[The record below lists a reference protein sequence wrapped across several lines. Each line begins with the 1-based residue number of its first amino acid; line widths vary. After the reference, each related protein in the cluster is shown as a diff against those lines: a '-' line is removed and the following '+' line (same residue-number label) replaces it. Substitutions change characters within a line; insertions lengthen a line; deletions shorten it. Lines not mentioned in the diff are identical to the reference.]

1 MVAPENSLV
10 GRKLSH
16 YLIERQLGEGGM
28 GIVYLAHDVA
38 LARDVALK
46 VLHADVA
53 SDLRPRLEREG
64 HAFARLQH
72 PWIAT
77 FYEISEDGGTPFLA
91 MEYVRGETLRKR
103 LGSGALPLSQAL
115 AVTGCL
121 LEALAH
127 AHAARVLH
135 RDIKPENVMLVGNKG
150 AKLLDF
156 GLAKTPVGG
165 TSAPGSLT
173 ETNLTTAGH
182 VVGTLGY
189 MAPEQLQGRPADAR
203 ADLFAVGAVLFETI
217 AGTPAFPGATATE
230 RMAAILSDAPRLRG
244 PSVTAALESLVAR
257 ALTRDPADRF
267 PTATAFLSELR
278 KLEEG
283 AGGSTLPDSI
293 GVLDL
298 ENLSKSSADDWMANG
313 IAESV
318 TADLARVPGLHV
330 VARERALRARAAVMA
345 QGETAADP
353 VAVGHRLG
361 CRWILSGGVQ
371 RMGPALRITAR
382 LVEVPTARVV
392 WAEKLDG
399 TAEEIF
405 QLQDRLAAAIT
416 ARLNLAAPSTTGSS
430 SGDAGNAQAFELYA
444 RGRRMTDRHEKGAF
458 QHAQELFERAIEL
471 DPRYAPALCG
481 LAEIYAMRF
490 TFTTDPAVLDEAERY
505 ARRAID
511 ADPTLGE
518 PNVWLSYAM
527 LRRGNTDA
535 AFEAA
540 HRAVELKPNF
550 PYGHYFCACARS
562 SAGRYDESAKHFQRT
577 IETDPGHGF
586 AWLGLGWSHLELGHM
601 DEAIWSIGKCVELER
616 VEGMSPTA
624 GAGGLLAECYRRAG
638 NLDAARRTAMEGL
651 ASADRSD
658 HMYRDTFRAI
668 CLVSLGRTAL
678 QQNDR
683 AAAAAAFQQAVL
695 HMRGRP
701 RALGGGQLLVQALAG
716 QTRAGAGTAPLDEA
730 LELFTTRRGYDFS
743 WFWVCKDNVTT
754 LELARAARIAGR
766 AELAREHLAEARK
779 LGSLEAK
786 AEEDV

>member
-1 MVAPENSLV
+1 MVAPRSSLV
-10 GRKLSH
+10 GQKLSH
-16 YLIERQLGEGGM
+16 YLIERLLGEGGM
-28 GIVYLAHDVA
+28 GVVYLARDVA
-38 LARDVALK
+38 LARDAALK

-91 MEYVRGETLRKR
+91 IEYVRGETLRTR
-103 LGSGALPLSQAL
+103 LGSGALPLHRAL
-115 AVTGCL
+115 SVTGCI

-127 AHAARVLH
+127 AHAAGVLH
-135 RDIKPENVMLVGNKG
+135 RDIKPENVMLVGDTG

-156 GLAKTPVGG
+156 GLAKSPAGAAATGG
-165 TSAPGSLT
+165 LT

-182 VVGTLGY
+182 VVGTVGY
-189 MAPEQLQGRPADAR
+189 MAPEQLQGHTVDAR
-203 ADLFAVGAVLFETI
+203 ADLFAVGALLFEAIT
-217 AGTPAFPGATATE
+217 GSSAFPGATATE
-230 RMAAILSDAPRLRG
+230 RMAAILADAPRLRG
-244 PSVTAALESLVAR
+244 PSVTPALESLVAR
-257 ALTRDPADRF
+257 ALARDPADRF

-278 KLEEG
+278 KLQEG
-283 AGGSTLPDSI
+283 SSGSTLPDSI

-298 ENLSKSSADDWMANG
+298 ENLSRNPADDWMANG

-330 VARERALRARAAVMA
+330 VARERALRARAAVA
-345 QGETAADP
+345 SQGDAADP
-353 VAVGHRLG
+353 IAVGHRLG

-371 RMGPALRITAR
+371 RMGPAVRITAR
-382 LVEVPTARVV
+382 LAEVPTARVV

-405 QLQDRLAAAIT
+405 QLQDRLAAAVT
-416 ARLNLAAPSTTGSS
+416 ARLNLAAPSSTGS
-430 SGDAGNAQAFELYA
+430 AAETGNAQAFELYA

-481 LAEIYAMRF
+481 LAEIHAMRF
-490 TFTTDPAVLDEAERY
+490 TFTTDPSVLDEAERY
-505 ARRAID
+505 ARRAIE
-511 ADPTLGE
+511 ADPNLGE

-527 LRRGNTDA
+527 LRRRDTDA

-540 HRAVELKPNF
+540 QRAVALKPRF
-550 PYGHYFCACARS
+550 PYGHYFSACARC
-562 SAGRYDESAKHFQRT
+562 SAGRYEEAATHFQRA
-577 IETDPGHGF
+577 IESDPGHGF
-586 AWLGLGWSHLELGHM
+586 AWLGLGWSHLELGRM
-601 DEAIWSIGKCVELER
+601 GEAIWSIGKCVELER

-624 GAGGLLAECYRRAG
+624 GAGGHLAECYRRAG
-638 NLDAARRTAMEGL
+638 KLDLARRTAMEGL

-658 HMYRDTFRAI
+658 HMYRDTFRAV

-678 QQNDR
+678 QQGDR
-683 AAAAAAFQQAVL
+683 PAAAAAFQQAML
-695 HMRGRP
+695 HIRGRP
-701 RALGGGQLLVQALAG
+701 RALGCGHLLVQALAG

-730 LELFTTRRGYDFS
+730 IELFTSRRGYDFS
-743 WFWVCKDNVTT
+743 WIWCSQDDVTR
-754 LELARAARIAGR
+754 LELARAARAAGR
-766 AELAREHLAEARK
+766 AELAREHLAEARR

-786 AEEDV
+786 AEAD